1 MANGEN
7 SIFRELVY
15 DTGELKSPYPANA
28 TFEDKINQIGST
40 LGIDFIPFTNAPTLA
55 EKRRLR
61 SARTSPAKRERVM
74 VAFRSA
80 RTAAESMFLVTA
92 PASTALARAATRAF
106 RETSAESA

>member
-55 EKRRLR
+55 EKDML
-61 SARTSPAKRERVM
+61 VDY
-74 VAFRSA
+74 
-80 RTAAESMFLVTA
+80 TAEKNPIDNKTTMGIVIWSYLPV
-92 PASTALARAATRAF
+92 
-106 RETSAESA
+106 